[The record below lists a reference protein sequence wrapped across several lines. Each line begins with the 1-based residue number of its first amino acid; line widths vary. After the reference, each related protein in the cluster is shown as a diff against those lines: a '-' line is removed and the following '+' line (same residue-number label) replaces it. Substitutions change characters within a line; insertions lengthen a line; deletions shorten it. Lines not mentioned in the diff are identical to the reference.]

1 MGEWERRWRGPPH
14 DKSLDELPMAT
25 VRFLESLR
33 VMVADTYPGGPGDVV
48 AIRPGDDSDEDDDCD
63 DWEGKML
70 TARDV
75 CDHVRETLGWSSKN
89 LRVMWN
95 GRALRDTEK
104 LYEAGVRFDSTIHV
118 VDAARLPREEGEL
131 PGKSAAPVAGAEPGE
146 VSPVKREFPVEAAEE
161 VLEAPNPY
169 APAPAE
175 PDDDWRARTR
185 LVCTPQGPVRY

>member
-1 MGEWERRWRGPPH
+1 MGEWERRWRGPPREP
-14 DKSLDELPMAT
+14 DEELPKAT
-25 VRFLESLR
+25 VRFLDSLR

-48 AIRPGDDSDEDDDCD
+48 AIRPGDDSEEDDDCD

-89 LRVMWN
+89 LRVTWN
-95 GRALRDTEK
+95 GRALRDKEK

-146 VSPVKREFPVEAAEE
+146 VSPVKRQFPVEAAEE

>member
-14 DKSLDELPMAT
+14 DKSLDELPRAT
-25 VRFLESLR
+25 VRFLDSLR

-48 AIRPGDDSDEDDDCD
+48 AIRPGDDSEEDDDCD

-89 LRVMWN
+89 LRVTWN
-95 GRALRDTEK
+95 GRPLRDTEK

-118 VDAARLPREEGEL
+118 VDAARVKEEGEL

-161 VLEAPNPY
+161 VLEAP
-169 APAPAE
+169 ARRGSAPAE

>member
-1 MGEWERRWRGPPH
+1 MGEWERRWRGPPRAP
-14 DKSLDELPMAT
+14 DDELPRAT
-25 VRFLESLR
+25 VRFLDSLR

-48 AIRPGDDSDEDDDCD
+48 AIRPGDDSDVDDDCD
-63 DWEGKML
+63 DWEGKTL

-89 LRVMWN
+89 LRVTWN
-95 GRALRDTEK
+95 GRALRDKET
-104 LYEAGVRFDSTIHV
+104 LYAAGVRFDSTIHV

-131 PGKSAAPVAGAEPGE
+131 PGSCVKPVAGAEPGE

-185 LVCTPQGPVRY
+185 LVCTTQGPVRY

>member
-25 VRFLESLR
+25 VRFLDSLR

-48 AIRPGDDSDEDDDCD
+48 AIRPGDDSEEDDDCD

-89 LRVMWN
+89 LRVTWN
-95 GRALRDTEK
+95 GRLRDTEK
-104 LYEAGVRFDSTIHV
+104 ARPTCASMTIHV
-118 VDAARLPREEGEL
+118 VARPGQGGGRAAR
-131 PGKSAAPVAGAEPGE
+131 
-146 VSPVKREFPVEAAEE
+146 
-161 VLEAPNPY
+161 
-169 APAPAE
+169 
-175 PDDDWRARTR
+175 
-185 LVCTPQGPVRY
+185 

>member
-14 DKSLDELPMAT
+14 NPDDELPKAT
-25 VRFLESLR
+25 VRFLDSLR

-48 AIRPGDDSDEDDDCD
+48 AIRPGDDSEEDDDCD

-89 LRVMWN
+89 LRVTWN
-95 GRALRDTEK
+95 GRALRDKET
-104 LYEAGVRFDSTIHV
+104 LYAAGVRFDSTIHV

-146 VSPVKREFPVEAAEE
+146 VSPVKRAFPVEAAEE

-185 LVCTPQGPVRY
+185 LVCTDKGPVRY

>member
-14 DKSLDELPMAT
+14 DKSLDELPRAT
-25 VRFLESLR
+25 VRFLDSLR

-89 LRVMWN
+89 LRVTWN
-95 GRALRDTEK
+95 GRALRDKEK

-118 VDAARLPREEGEL
+118 VDAARIREEGEL

-146 VSPVKREFPVEAAEE
+146 VSPVKRQFPVEAAEE

-175 PDDDWRARTR
+175 PDDDWRARAR
-185 LVCTPQGPVRY
+185 LVCLPQGPVRY